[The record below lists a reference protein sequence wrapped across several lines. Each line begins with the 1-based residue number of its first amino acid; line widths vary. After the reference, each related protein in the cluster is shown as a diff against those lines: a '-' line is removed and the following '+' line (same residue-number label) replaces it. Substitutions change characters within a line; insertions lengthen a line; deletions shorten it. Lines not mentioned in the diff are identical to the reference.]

1 MSTIESRNH
10 IVPDSFDDL
19 TDESGTIKLKVD
31 FDLETAVI
39 ESKSIDKEMVI
50 DFEKSVKKDN
60 SGEESVI
67 RIIETK
73 KNKNKPLW

>member
-1 MSTIESRNH
+1 MNTTKSRDF

-19 TDESGTIKLKVD
+19 EDESGTIKLEVG
-31 FDLETAVI
+31 FDLETEVI

-50 DFEKSVKKDN
+50 DFEKSVKQ
-60 SGEESVI
+60 EYATESVI

-73 KNKNKPLW
+73 KKNSNPLW

>member
-1 MSTIESRNH
+1 MNTTKSRSF

-19 TDESGTIKLKVD
+19 EDESGTIKLKVG
-31 FDLETAVI
+31 FDLETEVI

-50 DFEKSVKKDN
+50 DFDKSVKQEDAT
-60 SGEESVI
+60 ESVI

-73 KNKNKPLW
+73 KKNNNPLW

>member
-1 MSTIESRNH
+1 MSIIRSRSF

-19 TDESGTIKLKVD
+19 EDESGTIKLKVG
-31 FDLETAVI
+31 FDLETEVI

-50 DFEKSVKKDN
+50 DFEKSVKQEDVT
-60 SGEESVI
+60 ESVI

-73 KNKNKPLW
+73 KKNSNPLW

>member
-1 MSTIESRNH
+1 MNTTKSRSF

-19 TDESGTIKLKVD
+19 EDESGTIKLKVGFNLD
-31 FDLETAVI
+31 TEVI

-50 DFEKSVKKDN
+50 HFGKSVKQEDTT
-60 SGEESVI
+60 ESVI

-73 KNKNKPLW
+73 KKNNNPLW

>member
-1 MSTIESRNH
+1 MNTTKSRSF

-19 TDESGTIKLKVD
+19 QDESGTIKLKVG
-31 FDLETAVI
+31 FNLETEVI

-50 DFEKSVKKDN
+50 DFEKSVKQEDAT
-60 SGEESVI
+60 ESVI

-73 KNKNKPLW
+73 KKNSNPLW

>member
-1 MSTIESRNH
+1 MSTTKNRSF

-19 TDESGTIKLKVD
+19 IDESGTIKLKVD

-50 DFEKSVKKDN
+50 DFEKSVKQTDN
-60 SGEESVI
+60 SESVI

>member
-1 MSTIESRNH
+1 MNTTRSRSF

-19 TDESGTIKLKVD
+19 EDESGTIKLKVG
-31 FDLETAVI
+31 FDIDTGVI

-50 DFEKSVKKDN
+50 DFEKSVKQED
-60 SGEESVI
+60 STESVI

-73 KNKNKPLW
+73 KKNSSPLW

>member
-1 MSTIESRNH
+1 MSITRNRSF

-19 TDESGTIKLKVD
+19 EDESGTIKLKVG
-31 FDLETAVI
+31 FGLETEVI

-50 DFEKSVKKDN
+50 DFEKSVKQEDAT
-60 SGEESVI
+60 ESVI

-73 KNKNKPLW
+73 KTDSSSLW

>member
-1 MSTIESRNH
+1 MNTTRSRSF

-19 TDESGTIKLKVD
+19 EDESGTIKLGVD
-31 FDLETAVI
+31 FDLSTGVI

-50 DFEKSVKKDN
+50 DFEKSVKQAEDT
-60 SGEESVI
+60 ESVI

-73 KNKNKPLW
+73 KKNSSPLW

>member
-1 MSTIESRNH
+1 MNTTRNRSF

-19 TDESGTIKLKVD
+19 EDKSGTIKLKVG
-31 FDLETAVI
+31 FNLETEVV

-50 DFEKSVKKDN
+50 DFGKSVKQAEDT
-60 SGEESVI
+60 ESVI

-73 KNKNKPLW
+73 KKNSNPLW

>member
-1 MSTIESRNH
+1 MSTIKSRNH

-19 TDESGTIKLKVD
+19 ENESGTIKLKVD

-50 DFEKSVKKDN
+50 DFEKSVKQTDN
-60 SGEESVI
+60 SESVI

>member
-1 MSTIESRNH
+1 MNTTRSKSF

-19 TDESGTIKLKVD
+19 EDESGTIKLKVG
-31 FDLETAVI
+31 FDIDTEVI

-50 DFEKSVKKDN
+50 DFEKSVKQEDAT
-60 SGEESVI
+60 ESVI

-73 KNKNKPLW
+73 KKNSSPLW

>member
-1 MSTIESRNH
+1 MNITRSRSF
-10 IVPDSFDDL
+10 IVPDSFNDL
-19 TDESGTIKLKVD
+19 EDESGTIKLKVD

-50 DFEKSVKKDN
+50 DFEKSVKQAEDT
-60 SGEESVI
+60 ESVI

-73 KNKNKPLW
+73 KKNSNPLW

>member
-1 MSTIESRNH
+1 MSITRNRSF

-19 TDESGTIKLKVD
+19 EDESGTIKLKVG
-31 FDLETAVI
+31 FGLETEVI

-50 DFEKSVKKDN
+50 DFEKSVKQEDAT
-60 SGEESVI
+60 ESVI

-73 KNKNKPLW
+73 KTDSSPLW